1 MDALGMDNDRKI
13 KRLSRFLYAAG
24 SVIVAM
30 LFLLSYAHF
39 NDGQPSEPLFDPLG
53 DYPVQIVTAEEILD
67 DGTKAA
73 FLEGDVEVEGTKCND
88 TNEVVE
94 VTGFITWQA
103 IDPPGVIIETGE
115 GRSEY
120 APGCTTTVFQN
131 QIPIEVAIAIQSQH
145 DNGIDQP
152 IWHIEGIEWP
162 IDAAGDRG
170 KPARFETE
178 NFAVLAGSP

>member
-39 NDGQPSEPLFDPLG
+39 NDGQSSELLFDPLG

-67 DGTKAA
+67 DGTKAV
-73 FLEGDVEVEGTKCND
+73 FLERDVEVEGTKCND
-88 TNEVVE
+88 SEEVVKI
-94 VTGFITWQA
+94 VGFISWQA
-103 IDPPGVIIETGE
+103 VDPRGAIVETGQ
-115 GRSEY
+115 GRSESE
-120 APGCTTTVFQN
+120 PGCTTTVFQN
-131 QIPIEVAIAIQSQH
+131 QIPIDARLQIQSQH

-152 IWHIEGIEWP
+152 VWHIEGTEWP
-162 IDAAGDRG
+162 LDGDGQRG
-170 KPARFETE
+170 VPRRFETE
-178 NFAVLAGSP
+178 NFAVLAGG